1 MGSFEGETGG
11 MQDPVSFAADTPA
24 PHKDKKEFRKRILNL
39 SGPALVEMFL
49 VSLVGMID
57 MIMVGRL
64 GPASITA
71 VGLTNQPIF
80 FIVAVFQA
88 LNVGTT
94 ALVARFVGAKRN
106 DRAADVAR
114 QSFVLTLLAGG
125 ILGAVGYVS
134 ASWVIPAM
142 GAEEEVISLGVG
154 YMRMISLGLIFNAVA
169 MSLSSSLRGA
179 GDTKTPMKA
188 NLIANIVNVVG
199 NYILIYGKLGFPRLG
214 VLGAALATNIS
225 RIVACVLVL
234 HVFFSG
240 RFVLRLSLKDSYRPD
255 FEILGR
261 VLRVGL
267 PTAIEQFILRGGQL
281 AYVRIVASFGTTVF
295 AAHQIGMNILSLS
308 FMPGQAFAIAAT
320 TLVGQELGAKRP
332 DLAEASALETRR
344 LGMLVSGIM
353 ALIFIFFGRW
363 VAMLYT
369 NDETVIG
376 LTSMVLKVI
385 GVVQP
390 AQSTQFILAGGLR
403 GAGDT
408 KWPLYST
415 FMGIWGVRVLTGYFF
430 AIVLH
435 MGLLGAWLG
444 MALDQCTR
452 SIIIY
457 TRFKRGAWKKVI
469 V

>member
-1 MGSFEGETGG
+1 
-11 MQDPVSFAADTPA
+11 
-24 PHKDKKEFRKRILNL
+24 
-39 SGPALVEMFL
+39 
-49 VSLVGMID
+49 
-57 MIMVGRL
+57 
-64 GPASITA
+64 
-71 VGLTNQPIF
+71 
-80 FIVAVFQA
+80 
-88 LNVGTT
+88 
-94 ALVARFVGAKRN
+94 
-106 DRAADVAR
+106 
-114 QSFVLTLLAGG
+114 
-125 ILGAVGYVS
+125 
-134 ASWVIPAM
+134 
-142 GAEEEVISLGVG
+142 
-154 YMRMISLGLIFNAVA
+154 
-169 MSLSSSLRGA
+169 
-179 GDTKTPMKA
+179 MKA
-188 NLIANIVNVVG
+188 NLIANIVNVMG

-255 FEILGR
+255 FELLGR

-332 DLAEASALETRR
+332 DLAAASALETRR

-415 FMGIWGVRVLTGYFF
+415 FMGIWGVRVLTVTF
-430 AIVLH
+430 
-435 MGLLGAWLG
+435 LLLSYIWAFLVPG
-444 MALDQCTR
+444 
-452 SIIIY
+452 
-457 TRFKRGAWKKVI
+457 
-469 V
+469 